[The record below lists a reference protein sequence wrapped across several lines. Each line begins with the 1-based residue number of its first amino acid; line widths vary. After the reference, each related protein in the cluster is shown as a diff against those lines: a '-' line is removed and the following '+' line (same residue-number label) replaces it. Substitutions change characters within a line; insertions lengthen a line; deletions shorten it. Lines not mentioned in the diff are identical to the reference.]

1 MKTKILVIV
10 LLVSATF
17 TRLFSQAYSVT
28 DSLALLAI
36 DDSCDASDS
45 LNWNT
50 EPDPGKWEGVTWNG
64 ENPKR
69 VSELRVIEQALTG
82 AMDVSALASL
92 VDLRCAYNQL
102 TALDISTLTKLL
114 FLRCNSN
121 QLTDLDLSALTNL
134 IFLDCSRNPLTHIDV
149 SALVNLTT
157 LSCYENQLSELN
169 VSSLTNLIKL
179 FCGLNQLMVLDVS
192 ELIKLTYLDCNSN
205 QLTILDVSVLANLE
219 YLKCSS
225 NHLTGLD
232 VSVLTKL
239 NYLYCYDN
247 QLTEIDL
254 SALTNLSELACS
266 NNQLT
271 GLEVSALINLTY
283 LNCSFNQLT
292 SLDLSALSNLTELYC
307 HYNQLSSLDLSVLT
321 NLKKLYCYNNQLT
334 QLNVSVLTNLS
345 LLRCY
350 YNQLTFSSLAT
361 GLHVGNF
368 EYIPQDNIFESY
380 AIAVDVTL
388 DYSAEALIDD
398 SLTQFVFNKDGVD
411 VLSNLTGLFTT
422 IGPGVY
428 YCKMTNAK
436 FPGLTLITANITVT
450 GATPALELSVS
461 SLHVDADA
469 NSTATFDILSN
480 TVWDVTSSQN
490 WLTVS
495 PESGINNQTI
505 TVTAEEN
512 SDDTTRDAT
521 VTVSGTGVIL
531 RTVLVTQK
539 GKDISALNVV
549 NNNNNILYPNPV
561 KDKIHFNSPEKIT
574 GISVFSLSG
583 IELIKTNNA
592 INGIDVSLLA
602 KGTYL
607 IQVKA
612 DNKMLIHKIVI
623 E

>member
-1 MKTKILVIV
+1 MKTKLLIIV
-10 LLVSATF
+10 LLVCASF
-17 TRLFSQAYSVT
+17 TCLFSQAYSIT
-28 DSLALLAI
+28 DSLTLLTI

-45 LNWNT
+45 LNWNM
-50 EPDPGKWEGVTWNG
+50 EPDPGKWEGVIWNTD
-64 ENPKR
+64 NPKR
-69 VSELRVIEQALTG
+69 VVELRVIKKALTG
-82 AMDVSALASL
+82 AMDVSELASL
-92 VDLRCAYNQL
+92 VDLRCEYNQL
-102 TALDISTLTKLL
+102 TGLDVSTLTKLL
-114 FLRCNSN
+114 YLRCNSN

-134 IFLDCSRNPLTHIDV
+134 VFLDCSRNPLTHIDV

-157 LSCYENQLSELN
+157 LSCYANQLTELN

-179 FCGLNQLMVLDVS
+179 FCELNQLMGLDVS

-205 QLTILDVSVLANLE
+205 QLTILDVSALANLE

-247 QLTEIDL
+247 QLTEIDV
-254 SALTNLSELACS
+254 SALTNLTELACS

-271 GLEVSALINLTY
+271 GLDVSALINLTY

-292 SLDLSALSNLTELYC
+292 SLDVSALSNLTELYC
-307 HYNQLSSLDLSVLT
+307 HFNQLSSLDVSVLT
-321 NLKKLYCYNNQLT
+321 NLKNLYCYNNQLT
-334 QLNVSVLTNLS
+334 QLNVSALTNLS

-368 EYIPQDNIFESY
+368 EYIPQDIIFEPYS
-380 AIAVDVTL
+380 IAVDVIL
-388 DYSAEALIDD
+388 DYSEEALIDD
-398 SLTQFVFNKDGVD
+398 TVTQFVFYKDGVEAM
-411 VLSNLTGLFTT
+411 SNSTGLFTT
-422 IGPGVY
+422 TDTGIY
-428 YCKMTNAK
+428 YCQVTNAK
-436 FPGLTLITANITVT
+436 FPGLTLTTASVTVT
-450 GATPALELSVS
+450 GASPTLELSAS
-461 SLHVDADA
+461 SLNVDAPA
-469 NSTATFDILSN
+469 NSTATFNIVSN
-480 TVWDVTSSQN
+480 TIWNVTSSQN

-495 PESGINNQTI
+495 PESGLKNQTI

-512 SDDTTRDAT
+512 PDGTTRDAT
-521 VTVSGTGVIL
+521 ITVSGTGVTP

-539 GKDISALNVV
+539 GKDISSLNVV
-549 NNNNNILYPNPV
+549 NNNNDILYPNPV
-561 KDKIHFNSPEKIT
+561 KDKIHFNSPKKIT

-607 IQVKA
+607 IQVKT